1 MNIYVWFIFSTFPIS
16 KYHIYN
22 YLHFLTCTLKIQQA
36 INQMLESLPL
46 SKKYIL
52 IFFLANLRLVKKH
65 IPVSTAWAK
74 VPWKTR
80 RSFQTKDQQFR
91 WWVYQR
97 TFCQLSRLRYPFWI
111 WQWGRDGQVGT
122 TRKKN
127 KDYTQISWFY
137 KILSVKVQINVT
149 ENWLSIA
156 ILMFKHSSDIGTLE
170 AFLKN
175 LMANVRWPKSISGH
189 LNSWI

>member
-1 MNIYVWFIFSTFPIS
+1 MYIKNSTGYKSDAWITSFNKEIYT
-16 KYHIYN
+16 KIY
-22 YLHFLTCTLKIQQA
+22 F
-36 INQMLESLPL
+36 
-46 SKKYIL
+46 
-52 IFFLANLRLVKKH
+52 ANLRLVKKH

-91 WWVYQR
+91 LWVYQR
-97 TFCQLSRLRYPFWI
+97 TFCQPSRLHCPFWI

-127 KDYTQISWFY
+127 KDYTQITWFY
-137 KILSVKVQINVT
+137 KILSAKVMINFT

-156 ILMFKHSSDIGTLE
+156 VLMFKHSSVIGTCKDWKR
-170 AFLKN
+170 FWKI
-175 LMANVRWPKSISGH
+175 W
-189 LNSWI
+189 